1 MIKLE
6 EVLEIPTCSGK
17 EELMVEFIKGF
28 CEKNNLEYFTDKKNN
43 VYVTKG
49 NLDSGEFYPC
59 VVAHTDTVHF
69 DQDEMISKGSK
80 ITIKNLLTSHGKTKW
95 MGWDSDR
102 NVPTG
107 IGGDDKCGV
116 YICLKLLLKFEKI
129 KAVFF
134 VEEETG
140 MHGSKVADKD
150 FFQNVGYAIQF
161 DAPTNN
167 WFSETLL
174 SIPLW
179 NEKFMNEVA
188 PVLKKNNIDNIS
200 RDPFTD
206 VLQLR
211 KKFDF
216 CCAVMP
222 TGYYNQHSKNEYVL
236 PEETE
241 QCYVMGIET
250 IEKLGNNKFYY

>member
-6 EVLEIPTCSGK
+6 QVLEIPSYSGH
-17 EELMVEFIKGF
+17 EQLIIGF
-28 CEKNNLEYFTDKKNN
+28 VKNFCDENEIPYYLDSKSN

-49 NLDSGEFYPC
+49 IISKDEYYPC
-59 VVAHTDTVHF
+59 VVAHMDTVHY
-69 DQDEMISKGSK
+69 DQMDMIKTK
-80 ITIKNLLTSHGKTKW
+80 TNITIKSLLTGDDKVKL
-95 MGWDSDR
+95 MGWNPKLDC
-102 NVPTG
+102 PTG

-116 YICLKLLLKFEKI
+116 YICLKMLIESDVL

-140 MHGSKVADKD
+140 MHGSKIADPK
-150 FFQNVGYAIQF
+150 FFEDVGYAIQF

-167 WFSETLL
+167 WFSQTLL
-174 SIPLW
+174 GIPLW
-179 NEKFMNEVA
+179 NKNFFNSLENTLYE
-188 PVLKKNNIDNIS
+188 NNIDNIS
-200 RDPFTD
+200 NDPFTD

-216 CCAVMP
+216 CCAVLP
-222 TGYYNQHSKNEYVL
+222 TGYYNQHSKHEYVI

-241 QCYVMGIET
+241 QCFEIGMET
-250 IEKLGNNKFYY
+250 VKKLGRSKYKF